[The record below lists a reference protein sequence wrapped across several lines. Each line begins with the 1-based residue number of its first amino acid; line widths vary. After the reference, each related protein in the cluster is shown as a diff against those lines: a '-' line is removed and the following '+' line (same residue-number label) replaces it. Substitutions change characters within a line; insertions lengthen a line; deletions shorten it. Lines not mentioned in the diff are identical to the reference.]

1 MDYSH
6 MCPRYERAMDL
17 LGKRWTG
24 LIIRILMGGPR
35 RFKDL
40 QEQMTNVSD
49 RLLSERLK
57 ELEEAGILVRE
68 VYDRRPVLIEYEL
81 TDKGRALEPVVE
93 AIQAWA
99 EKHMQ

>member
-1 MDYSH
+1 
-6 MCPRYERAMDL
+6 MCPRYERAIDL

-24 LIIRILMGGPR
+24 LVIRILMGGPR

-40 QEQMTNVSD
+40 QEQMPDVSD

-57 ELEEAGILVRE
+57 ELEDVGVVVRK

-81 TDKGRALEPVVE
+81 TEKGKALEPVVE
-93 AIQAWA
+93 AIQGWA
-99 EKHMQ
+99 EEHME